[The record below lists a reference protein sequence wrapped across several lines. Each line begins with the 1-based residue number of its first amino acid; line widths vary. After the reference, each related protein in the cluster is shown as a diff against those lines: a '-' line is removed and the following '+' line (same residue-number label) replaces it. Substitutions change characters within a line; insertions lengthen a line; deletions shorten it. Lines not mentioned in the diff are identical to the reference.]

1 MMKALKLTSLRPA
14 AHLELSLNAALSSL
28 SLLPVR
34 SQKYHTAPQKPAT
47 GREWHQHRVEH
58 SQPQPRQNQNPNQNQ
73 RRQHPSNPRQG
84 NRQNDSLETRI
95 SSLAPVD
102 INADPSKLSITPQ
115 AAEVLNRLG
124 IRRPGLQTIN
134 HRKLGFGY
142 ACRTYHEMHIYH
154 LEHFVQKLDVMLD
167 SWLALYE
174 ERTKKEM
181 LWINAAARPWSKEFN
196 ASPIVHTRAVKRIKH
211 AFVEALERNGFD
223 KSGREMKKVGGEG
236 RKLYGTV
243 FFRVGDAK
251 ELCKVKYTE
260 LVDFMEG
267 ILKKHMKELLGGG
280 GKKQPQKGAAQ
291 DDFRGKERKAP
302 GGYDRPL
309 RDPRSN
315 SAGPRSNSEGDRAR
329 DRPQRARPEAG
340 QPRQS
345 PGGSSRD
352 SPERLRRPPPPDR
365 KPWF

>member
-1 MMKALKLTSLRPA
+1 MKALKLTSLRAA
-14 AHLELSLNAALSSL
+14 AHLERSLNAALTSL

-58 SQPQPRQNQNPNQNQ
+58 SQPRHTQNPNQNQ
-73 RRQHPSNPRQG
+73 RQHPSNPRQG

-95 SSLAPVD
+95 SSIVPVG
-102 INADPSKLSITPQ
+102 INADPSKLSISPQ
-115 AAEVLNRLG
+115 AAEVFNRLS
-124 IRRPGLQTIN
+124 IRRPGLVTIN
-134 HRKLGFGY
+134 HRKIGLGY

-154 LEHFVQKLDVMLD
+154 LDHFVQNLDVMLD
-167 SWLALYE
+167 SWIARYE
-174 ERTKKEM
+174 ERAEKEL
-181 LWINAAARPWSKEFN
+181 LWINAAARPWSKDFN
-196 ASPIVHTRAVKRIKH
+196 ASPIVQTRAVKRIKH

-223 KSGREMKKVGGEG
+223 KSGRENSKEGEKG
-236 RKLYGTV
+236 RELYGTM

-251 ELCKVKYTE
+251 EVCKVKYTE
-260 LVDFMEG
+260 LVVFMEG
-267 ILKKHMKELLGGG
+267 ILKMHMKSLLGG

-302 GGYDRPL
+302 GGYDRFS
-309 RDPRSN
+309 RD
-315 SAGPRSNSEGDRAR
+315 PRSNSEGDRAR

-352 SPERLRRPPPPDR
+352 SPERQWRPPPGDR
-365 KPWF
+365 KSWF